1 MVEEFNPSQPIYFQ
15 LVQRIC
21 RQIVR
26 GDLSPGEKLPS
37 VREMAVQMGV
47 NPNTVQRTYAELER
61 MAVVET
67 RRGLGTF
74 VTEDQTQLKELRT
87 NLKNEQMT
95 AFITHMQEMGF
106 TPQEIILGL
115 EKALTSEKG

>member
-87 NLKNEQMT
+87 NLKNEQIT